1 MTSQH
6 RSFWLTPRGLSAL
19 GLIVAVS
26 YFLLM
31 EHRQHLFQWL
41 PFLILAL
48 CPLMH
53 IFMHG
58 NHGGHGHAHGHGDR
72 THHDDKDEAYRRGVE
87 DGKNQSNRSIEKD
100 DHAR

>member
-1 MTSQH
+1 MASQKG
-6 RSFWLTPRGLSAL
+6 SFWLTSKGFAAL
-19 GLIVAVS
+19 GLIGAAS

-31 EHRQHLFQWL
+31 EHRQHVFQWL

-58 NHGGHGHAHGHGDR
+58 SHGGHGGRDHGGHPSPDGS
-72 THHDDKDEAYRRGVE
+72 KDEAYRRGFQ
-87 DGKNQSNRSIEKD
+87 DGENKSNPR
-100 DHAR
+100 H